1 MPHDMSNSTKAVSR
15 LLAVVVLLC
24 AFANATASGS
34 PDALAA
40 TVDRAFR
47 PLMAQYDI
55 PGMSIAVTANGQQR
69 YFNFGVADRQRGT
82 AVTPDTL
89 FEIGSVSKTF
99 TGTLASYAHA
109 LGKISLS
116 DHPST
121 YLPQLTGSAV
131 DKADLL
137 NLGTF
142 TAGGLPLQFP
152 PNVTD
157 DAQMLTY
164 FQQWEPD
171 AAPGRQRRY
180 SNPSIGLLGHLTAL
194 AMNRDFGDLLEGEI
208 FPKLQLHHSYIRVP
222 QSQMDDYA
230 WGYNADNEPIRVNPG
245 VFDAEA
251 YGVKSSA
258 ADLLRFVEANIAPND
273 LEAPMR
279 DAVQGTHVG
288 YFKTGDMTQGLGWEQ
303 YSYPVTL
310 DRLLAGNST
319 TMAMQPN
326 PATPVTPQPA
336 STPTLFNKT
345 GSTDGFGA
353 YAVFVPD
360 KRIGLVMLANK
371 NYPIPARITAAH
383 AVLQQLSNE
392 MPG

>member
-1 MPHDMSNSTKAVSR
+1 MILGT
-15 LLAVVVLLC
+15 LAGP
-24 AFANATASGS
+24 TAAGS
-34 PDALAA
+34 PDALAT

-69 YFNFGVADRQRGT
+69 YFNLGVANRQSGMP
-82 AVTPDTL
+82 VTPHTL

-99 TGTLASYAHA
+99 TGTLASYAQA
-109 LGKISLS
+109 LGRISLT

-121 YLPQLTGSAV
+121 YMPQLTGSAI

-152 PNVTD
+152 SDVTD
-157 DAQMLTY
+157 DAQMQTY

-171 AAPGRQRRY
+171 ATPGQQRRY

-194 AMNRDFGDLLEGEI
+194 AMNRDFSDLIEGEI

-222 QSQMDDYA
+222 QSQMADYA

-258 ADLLRFVEANIAPND
+258 ADLLRFVETNIEPND

-288 YFKTGDMTQGLGWEQ
+288 YFKTGDMIQGLGWEQ

-310 DRLLAGNST
+310 DRLLAGNSN

-326 PATPVTPQPA
+326 PATPLTPQPT
-336 STPTLFNKT
+336 STPALFNKT

-353 YAVFVPD
+353 YVVFVPD

-371 NYPIPARITAAH
+371 NYPIAARVTAAH
-383 AVLQQLSNE
+383 AVLQQLSTE
-392 MPG
+392 KP

>member
-1 MPHDMSNSTKAVSR
+1 MLRDIRNSTRAAA
-15 LLAVVVLLC
+15 LLLVAVLLGMST
-24 AFANATASGS
+24 NTTASAR
-34 PDALAA
+34 PDALATA
-40 TVDRAFR
+40 VDHAFR

-55 PGMSIAVTANGQQR
+55 PGMSIAVTVNGQQR
-69 YFNFGVADRQRGT
+69 YFNFGVADRQRMT
-82 AVTPDTL
+82 PVTPDTL

-99 TGTLASYAHA
+99 TATLASYAQA
-109 LGKISLS
+109 LGRISLT
-116 DHPST
+116 DHPSI
-121 YLPQLTGSAV
+121 YMPQLTGSAI
-131 DKADLL
+131 DKANLL

-152 PNVTD
+152 PDVTD
-157 DAQMLTY
+157 DAQMQTY
-164 FQQWEPD
+164 FHQWQPD
-171 AAPGRQRRY
+171 AAPGQQRRY

-194 AMNRDFGDLLEGEI
+194 AMNRDFSDLIEQEV
-208 FPKLQLHHSYIRVP
+208 FPKLQLRHSYIRVP
-222 QSQMDDYA
+222 QSQMENYA

-258 ADLLRFVEANIAPND
+258 ADLLRLVETNIAPND

-288 YFKTGDMTQGLGWEQ
+288 YFKVGDMVQGLGWEQ

-326 PATPVTPQPA
+326 PATPLTPQPT

-371 NYPIPARITAAH
+371 NYPITARVSAAH
-383 AVLQQLSNE
+383 AVLQQLSNT
-392 MPG
+392 

>member
-1 MPHDMSNSTKAVSR
+1 MLNGVRSGIKAIAP
-15 LLAVVVLLC
+15 LLAVVIVLC
-24 AFANATASGS
+24 AFTNATASGS
-34 PDALAA
+34 PDAVAA
-40 TVDRAFR
+40 AVDRAFR

-55 PGMSIAVTANGQQR
+55 PGMAVAVTVDGKQQ
-69 YFNFGVADRQRGT
+69 YFDFGVADKQSG
-82 AVTPDTL
+82 APVTRDTI

-99 TGTLASYAHA
+99 TGTLAAYADA
-109 LGKISLS
+109 LGRISLT

-121 YLPQLTGSAV
+121 YLPQLADSAI

-152 PNVTD
+152 PDVTD
-157 DAQMLTY
+157 DAQMQTY
-164 FQQWEPD
+164 FQQWTPD
-171 AAPGRQRRY
+171 AAPGQQRRY

-194 AMNRDFGDLLEGEI
+194 AMNRDFSDLIEGEI
-208 FPKLQLHHSYIRVP
+208 FPKLRLNHSYIRVP
-222 QSQMDDYA
+222 QAQMGDYA
-230 WGYNADNEPIRVNPG
+230 WGYNTDNEPVRVNPG

-251 YGVKSSA
+251 YGVKSTA
-258 ADLLRFVEANIAPND
+258 ADLLRFVETNIAPND
-273 LEAPMR
+273 LEPPMR
-279 DAVQGTHVG
+279 DAVDGTHIG
-288 YFKTGDMTQGLGWEQ
+288 YFQVGEMTQGLGWEQ

-310 DRLLAGNST
+310 DRLLAGNSN

-326 PATPVTPQPA
+326 PATPPTPRPT

-353 YAVFVPD
+353 YAAFVPD

-371 NYPIPARITAAH
+371 NYPIAARITAAH
-383 AVLQQLSNE
+383 AVLQQLSNA
-392 MPG
+392 

>member
-1 MPHDMSNSTKAVSR
+1 MLRDIRNSTKTAA
-15 LLAVVVLLC
+15 LLLVAVLLC
-24 AFANATASGS
+24 ASTSTTASAS

-40 TVDRAFR
+40 TVDHAFR

-55 PGMSIAVTANGQQR
+55 PGMAVAVTANGKQR
-69 YFNFGVADRQRGT
+69 YFDFGVADKQSG
-82 AVTPDTL
+82 APVTRDTI

-99 TGTLASYAHA
+99 TATLASYAHT
-109 LGKISLS
+109 LGRISLD

-121 YLPQLTGSAV
+121 YMPELAGSAI
-131 DKADLL
+131 DRADLL

-152 PNVTD
+152 PDVTD
-157 DAQMLTY
+157 DARMQTY
-164 FQQWEPD
+164 FQQWQPD
-171 AAPGRQRRY
+171 AAPGQQRRY

-194 AMNRDFGDLLEGEI
+194 AMNRDFSDLIEQEV
-208 FPKLQLHHSYIRVP
+208 FPKLRLHHSYIRVP
-222 QSQMDDYA
+222 ETDMDDYA

-258 ADLLRFVEANIAPND
+258 ADLLRFVETNIAPND

-279 DAVQGTHVG
+279 DAVDGTHIG
-288 YFKTGDMTQGLGWEQ
+288 YFTVGEMTQGLGWEQ
-303 YSYPVTL
+303 YPYPVTL
-310 DRLLAGNST
+310 DRLLAGNSS

-326 PATPVTPQPA
+326 PATPLTPQPT
-336 STPTLFNKT
+336 STPTLFSKT

-371 NYPIPARITAAH
+371 NYPITARVTAAH
-383 AVLQQLSNE
+383 AVLQQLSNT
-392 MPG
+392 

>member
-1 MPHDMSNSTKAVSR
+1 MLRDIRNSIKMAA
-15 LLAVVVLLC
+15 LLLVAVLLG
-24 AFANATASGS
+24 ASTSTTASAS
-34 PDALAA
+34 PDVLAA

-55 PGMSIAVTANGQQR
+55 PGMAVAVTVNGEQR
-69 YFNFGVADRQRGT
+69 YFNFGVADKQSG
-82 AVTPDTL
+82 APVTRDTI

-99 TGTLASYAHA
+99 TATLASYAHA
-109 LGKISLS
+109 LGRISLT

-121 YLPQLTGSAV
+121 YLPQLAGSAI
-131 DKADLL
+131 DRADLL

-152 PNVTD
+152 PDITD
-157 DAQMLTY
+157 DAGMLTY
-164 FQQWEPD
+164 FQQWTPD
-171 AAPGRQRRY
+171 AAPGQQRRY

-194 AMNRDFGDLLEGEI
+194 AMNRDFSDLIEGEI

-222 QSQMDDYA
+222 QDQMDDYA
-230 WGYNADNEPIRVNPG
+230 WGYNAENEPVRVNPG

-258 ADLLRFVEANIAPND
+258 ADLLRFVETNIAPDD

-288 YFKTGDMTQGLGWEQ
+288 YFKVGDMVQGLGWEQ

-310 DRLLAGNST
+310 DRLLAGNSSS
-319 TMAMQPN
+319 MAMRPN
-326 PATPVTPQPA
+326 PTTPVNPRPTG
-336 STPTLFNKT
+336 SPTLFNKT

-371 NYPIPARITAAH
+371 NYPITARVTAAH
-383 AVLQQLSNE
+383 AVLQQLSNS
-392 MPG
+392 

>member
-1 MPHDMSNSTKAVSR
+1 MLHDMRNSTKAVAR

-24 AFANATASGS
+24 AFTNETASGS
-34 PDALAA
+34 PATLAA

-69 YFNFGVADRQRGT
+69 YFNFGVADRQSGAPAT
-82 AVTPDTL
+82 QDTL

-109 LGKISLS
+109 LGMISLT

-121 YLPQLTGSAV
+121 YLPQLTGSAI

-152 PNVTD
+152 QDVTD

-171 AAPGRQRRY
+171 AVPGRQRRY

-194 AMNRDFGDLLEGEI
+194 AMNRDFDDLIEREI

-258 ADLLRFVEANIAPND
+258 ADLLRFVEANIAPDD

-326 PATPVTPQPA
+326 PATPATAQPA

-392 MPG
+392 TPG